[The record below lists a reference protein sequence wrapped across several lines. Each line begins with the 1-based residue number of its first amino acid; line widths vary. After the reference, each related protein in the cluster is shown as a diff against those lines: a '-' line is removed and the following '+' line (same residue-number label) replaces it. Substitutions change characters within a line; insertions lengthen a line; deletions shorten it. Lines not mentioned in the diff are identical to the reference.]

1 MNPIAG
7 PILLVFLS
15 RPCLIGKRVT
25 EKGKQGI
32 SPTLTQLEKAV
43 THVHATRRPGAP
55 PEATQMPGKP
65 NI

>member
-1 MNPIAG
+1 MNPIADT
-7 PILLVFLS
+7 ILLVFLS
-15 RPCLIGKRVT
+15 RPCLIGKRVA

-43 THVHATRRPGAP
+43 THVYATRRPGAP
-55 PEATQMPGKP
+55 PEATQTPGKP